1 MNSEWGD
8 RGLMST
14 SKLHREGASEQPQS
28 IGALKSRGKEYL
40 IRSN

>member
-8 RGLMST
+8 RGLMAN

-28 IGALKSRGKEYL
+28 IGAFPD
-40 IRSN
+40 